1 MSSINLSTETMEEL
15 DGWGHDLIV
24 LTLFE
29 DERPLKGLNGLADW
43 RYKGRLSRLIMGSH
57 FSGRNGEKLLT
68 NTGGYLKAQR
78 VLMYGLGRRSDFNN
92 INFVHAGEEI
102 FRIIRGIKAESVLM
116 TLPGT
121 STKDP
126 YLLDRMAV
134 MARQIKA
141 QFDGSVTIMVDPREN
156 LSDLKAKFDLI
167 DRELSRVTQKARI
180 PAEGAPRLRPKIQSG
195 GTRSEGGA

>member
-15 DGWGHDLIV
+15 DSWGNDLIV

-43 RYKGRLSRLIMGSH
+43 RYKGRLSRLVMGSH
-57 FSGRNGEKLLT
+57 FMGRLGEKLLT
-68 NTGGYLKAQR
+68 NTSSYLKAKR
-78 VLMYGLGRRSDFNN
+78 VLMYGLGRRSEFNN

-102 FRIIRGIKAESVLM
+102 LRIICGIKAESVLM

-121 STKDP
+121 NVKDP

-134 MARQIKA
+134 MAKQIKG
-141 QFDGSVTIMVDPREN
+141 QFEGSVTIMVDPREN

-167 DRELSRVTQKARI
+167 DRELSRVVQKQRN
-180 PAEGAPRLRPKIQSG
+180 PTEGTPRLRPKTQSSPKSG
-195 GTRSEGGA
+195 GST